1 MALSYVAADEVI
13 SPPSEMALPGQH
25 QTTQELNDFQAVTD
39 TGQMKGQH
47 VFCFRKFMCGCVVLL
62 IQNWQGI
69 ELEQK
74 QAMFLE
80 DDFSPE

>member
-1 MALSYVAADEVI
+1 MKWYPPLRDG
-13 SPPSEMALPGQH
+13 SPWATSNH
-25 QTTQELNDFQAVTD
+25 TQELNDFQAVTD
-39 TGQMKGQH
+39 TGQMKGPH